1 VNQGGLRK
9 LATHS
14 AVYGAA
20 DVFQSAVNFLLI
32 PLYVGFLD
40 ATAYGN
46 LALLLL
52 FGTLAKIV
60 FRMGLDAGF
69 FRVHYDQEDAPSRQ
83 ALAGTVTV
91 FAAAVGAVLLAA
103 TVLLAPLITRLL
115 FSHDLAPTR
124 WVVLVA
130 ADVAVGTLA
139 FVPLALLRIEDRPVR
154 FSIYSGVRHSLNIAL
169 KVLLLW
175 RGLGVDGALWADL
188 VSTAVF
194 VVALLPLLR
203 GRARPAWRSD
213 LLGEA
218 LGFGLPKVPHGLMV
232 QAQNLA
238 DRKILDLFVS
248 RAEVGIYSFGYQF
261 GAGVKFALSAFEPA
275 WGPYVYSRVREPGAP
290 RVLART
296 ATHAFAAFVALALA
310 VGLLAPEAITVM
322 TTRRPEFRAATPV
335 VPMVSLAY
343 LLHGV
348 FLLTSIGIGIE
359 RRARYYPLVTAAAA
373 AVNIGANFAWVPS
386 HGMIGAAWATVA
398 SYAVMA
404 GLGGAFSRRL
414 YPIPFEAARMIGM
427 VGLAGLAY
435 AAGRWAPEALWASV
449 AFKSALLAAFA
460 SAAFVIARRP
470 RRDAPE
476 GLTPAAT
483 SR

>member
-1 VNQGGLRK
+1 MNAGGLKK

-20 DVFQSAVNFLLI
+20 DVFQGAVNFLLL
-32 PLYVGFLD
+32 PVYTSFLSPTD
-40 ATAYGN
+40 LGN

-60 FRMGLDAGF
+60 FRMGLDSGF
-69 FRVHYDQEDAPSRQ
+69 FRTHYDQEDAPSRQ
-83 ALAGTVTV
+83 ALAGTVTA
-91 FAAAVGAVLLAA
+91 FAAAVGAGLLLVTA
-103 TVLLAPLITRLL
+103 LLAPRLTRVL
-115 FSHDLAPTR
+115 FGHEGGAPAR

-139 FVPLALLRIEDRPVR
+139 FVPLALLRIEDQAVR
-154 FSIYSGVRHSLNIAL
+154 FSVFSGVRHAANIVL
-169 KVLLLW
+169 KVVLLW

-188 VSTAVF
+188 LSTAVF
-194 VVALLPLLR
+194 VAALLPLLR
-203 GRARPAWRSD
+203 GRARARWRSD
-213 LLGEA
+213 LLGDA

-248 RAEVGIYSFGYQF
+248 RAEVGIYSFGYTF

-275 WGPYVYSRVREPGAP
+275 WGPFVYSRVREPGAP

-296 ATHAFAAFVALALA
+296 ATFAFAGFTALALA
-310 VGLLAPEAITVM
+310 VALLAPEAVTLM
-322 TTRRPEFRAATPV
+322 TPRRPELRVAAPLVPV
-335 VPMVSLAY
+335 VALAY

-359 RRARYYPLVTAAAA
+359 RRARYYPLVTAVAAT
-373 AVNIGANFAWVPS
+373 VNIAANFAWIPR
-386 HGMIGAAWATVA
+386 HGMMGAAWATVA

-404 GLGGAFSRRL
+404 TMGALVSHRL
-414 YPIPFEAARMIGM
+414 YAIPFEAGRMAAIA
-427 VGLAGLAY
+427 LAGALAF
-435 AAGRWAPEALWASV
+435 ASGRWAPAALWPAILWKAV
-449 AFKSALLAAFA
+449 PLAAFA
-460 SAAFVIARRP
+460 GAAYVVATRP
-470 RRDAPE
+470 RRDLQDA
-476 GLTPAAT
+476 
-483 SR
+483 

>member
-1 VNQGGLRK
+1 MNPGGLKK

-20 DVFQSAVNFLLI
+20 DVLQSGINFLLI
-32 PLYVGFLD
+32 PVYTSFLTPAD
-40 ATAYGN
+40 YGN

-60 FRMGLDAGF
+60 FRLGLDAGF
-69 FRVHYDQEDAPSRQ
+69 FRVHYDQETDGDRQ
-83 ALAGTVTV
+83 ALAGTVTL
-91 FAAAVGAVLLAA
+91 FAGVVGVLLLALTVVGAPLLS
-103 TVLLAPLITRLL
+103 RLL
-115 FSHDLAPTR
+115 FGAEPAPSR

-139 FVPLALLRIEDRPVR
+139 FVPLALLRVGDRPVA
-154 FSIYSGVRHSLNIAL
+154 FSLYSGLRHALNIAL

-175 RGLGVDGALWADL
+175 RGLGVEGALWSDL
-188 VSTAVF
+188 LSTAVF
-194 VVALLPLLR
+194 VAALLPLLR
-203 GRARPAWRSD
+203 GRAAAAWRPD
-213 LLGEA
+213 LLRQA

-248 RAEVGIYSFGYQF
+248 RAEVGIYSFGYTF

-275 WGPYVYSRVREPGAP
+275 WGPFVYSRVKEPGAP

-296 ATHAFAAFVALALA
+296 ATHAFAGFLLLALA
-310 VGLLAPEAITVM
+310 VALLAPEAVTLM
-322 TTRRPEFRAATPV
+322 TPRRPEFRAATPV
-335 VPMVSLAY
+335 VPVVALAY

-359 RRARYYPLVTAAAA
+359 RRARFYPLVTAAAA
-373 AVNIGANFAWVPS
+373 AVNVAANFWWVPR
-386 HGMIGAAWATVA
+386 HGMMGAAWATVA

-404 GLGGAFSRRL
+404 ALGAAVSHRL
-414 YPIPFEAARMIGM
+414 FAIPFEVARMAGM
-427 VGLAGLAY
+427 TGAALLAY
-435 AAGRWAPEALWASV
+435 AAGRWAPAELWSAV
-449 AFKSALLAAFA
+449 AVKAAVLLAFT
-460 SAAFVIARRP
+460 AAAVVVARRP
-470 RRDAPE
+470 RRDDLVEA
-476 GLTPAAT
+476 
-483 SR
+483 

>member
-1 VNQGGLRK
+1 VNPGGLRK

-20 DVFQSAVNFLLI
+20 DVLQSAINFLLI
-32 PLYVGFLD
+32 PLYTGFLTPVD
-40 ATAYGN
+40 YGN

-83 ALAGTVTV
+83 ALAGTVSA
-91 FAAAVGAVLLAA
+91 FAAVVGALLLLSTA
-103 TVLLAPLITRLL
+103 LLAPFITRALL
-115 FSHDLAPTR
+115 GPDQGAPVR

-139 FVPLALLRIEDRPVR
+139 FVPLSLLRIEDRPVR
-154 FSIYSGVRHSLNIAL
+154 FSLYSGLRHLLNIAL
-169 KVLLLW
+169 KVVLLW

-188 VSTAVF
+188 LSTAVF
-194 VVALLPLLR
+194 VAALLPVLR
-203 GRARPAWRSD
+203 GRARLGWRAD
-213 LLGEA
+213 LLRAA

-248 RAEVGIYSFGYQF
+248 RAEVGLYSFGYTF

-275 WGPYVYSRVREPGAP
+275 WGPFVYSRVRDPGAP

-296 ATHAFAAFVALALA
+296 ATHAFAGFVALALA
-310 VGLLAPEAITVM
+310 VALLAPEAVTLM
-322 TTRRPEFRAATPV
+322 TPRRPEFRAATPV
-335 VPMVSLAY
+335 VPVVALAY

-359 RRARYYPLVTAAAA
+359 RRARFYPLVTAAAA
-373 AVNIGANFAWVPS
+373 AVNIGANFAWVPR
-386 HGMIGAAWATVA
+386 HGMMGAAWATVA

-404 GLGGAFSRRL
+404 ALGAVVSRRL
-414 YPIPFEAARMIGM
+414 YAIPFEAARMTALSL
-427 VGLAGLAY
+427 VAGLAFVS
-435 AAGRWAPEALWASV
+435 GRWAPPSLWSSLAWKAAALI
-449 AFKSALLAAFA
+449 AFA
-460 SAAFVIARRP
+460 AAAYVIVRRP
-470 RRDAPE
+470 RRGDQEP
-476 GLTPAAT
+476 
-483 SR
+483 